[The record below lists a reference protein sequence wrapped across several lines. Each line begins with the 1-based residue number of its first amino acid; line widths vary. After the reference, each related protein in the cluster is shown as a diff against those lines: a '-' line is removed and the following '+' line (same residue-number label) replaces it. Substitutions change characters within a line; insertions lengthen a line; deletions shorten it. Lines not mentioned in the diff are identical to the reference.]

1 MADVVT
7 KIPYKSTLTVD
18 DVDKAADLFEQ
29 WIDEIVKNPTKETV
43 SLLTDLMDGLDG
55 LNNIRDDLL
64 EPEEVDPEQ

>member
-1 MADVVT
+1 MTDAVT

-55 LNNIRDDLL
+55 LNNIRDDLV
-64 EPEEVDPEQ
+64 EPEEVGPDQ

>member
-1 MADVVT
+1 MTDAVT

-43 SLLTDLMDGLDG
+43 SLLTGLMDGLDG
-55 LNNIRDDLL
+55 LNNIRDDLV
-64 EPEEVDPEQ
+64 EPEEVGPDQ